1 MSIFNTPPSTT
12 DPLKL
17 LQSFQ
22 EKRDAS
28 KGGVNGIMS
37 DSNSNTDVDDFVASY
52 HDALNNRRVEA
63 MNAVEQ
69 QKSDVLA
76 SYTAPASASNDDN
89 LETAS
94 LESQSEVDKLLRGI
108 LRNKRKKT
116 ESYGEENDSVTDS
129 TNAPGTNTI
138 VNDGNSAGKVVE
150 GLPYNAERMIEINT
164 AGEVVKPEVDGLM
177 RDPRKLGGSEGY
189 GSFNKDLKIY
199 TDEYANVYLKKHEGF
214 VPHKSL
220 EGGKDTEAFGVKFS
234 RGLKRK
240 DFTTDASFAAAVAL
254 KHRDEA
260 KSKFKDLEWDAL
272 PQSVR
277 FAFTDLNFNVGT
289 IGSTADQATMVDK
302 MKNTLN
308 YVGMTTKAGGKA
320 SLIAL
325 AERRAWNWNKSSGD
339 IKQNKITKIKQIPTT
354 TGGTTFEYLDANGD
368 LIHSTTTTRTPVKL
382 SKKGIATTLTK
393 TREVSL

>member
-37 DSNSNTDVDDFVASY
+37 DSNSNTDVDDFVASTY
-52 HDALNNRRVEA
+52 DALNNRRMLA
-63 MNAVEQ
+63 MEEVAEERNA
-69 QKSDVLA
+69 VLA
-76 SYTAPASASNDDN
+76 SYTAPASASNDDT
-89 LETAS
+89 LMAS
-94 LESQSEVDKLLRGI
+94 LESQSEVEKLLRGI

-116 ESYGEENDSVTDS
+116 ESYGEVNDSVTDS
-129 TNAPGTNTI
+129 TNIPGINAIPT
-138 VNDGNSAGKVVE
+138 VSDSAGKVVE
-150 GLPYNAERMIEINT
+150 GPPYNAERMIEINT

-393 TREVSL
+393 TREVTL